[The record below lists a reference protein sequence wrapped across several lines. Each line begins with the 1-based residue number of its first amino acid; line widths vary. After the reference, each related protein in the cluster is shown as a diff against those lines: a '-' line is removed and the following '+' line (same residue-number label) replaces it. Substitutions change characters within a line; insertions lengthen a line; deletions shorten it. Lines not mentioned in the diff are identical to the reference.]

1 VAPEALSRVA
11 AYDAVGSLA
20 LVPFGQVLA
29 GLSIE
34 AYGTEPTLWA
44 ATALIFL
51 PTAAV
56 LAVPE
61 VRQLRA

>member
-1 VAPEALSRVA
+1 
-11 AYDAVGSLA
+11 
-20 LVPFGQVLA
+20 VPFGEVLA

-34 AYGTEPTLWA
+34 AYGAEPTLWA
-44 ATALIFL
+44 AAALIFL